1 MASKATTR
9 SVEAFET
16 LEKIRIGM
24 IGFFD
29 IFHCRARKSP
39 KVRIPKTMRRITVG
53 ELHGSLTPAIWI
65 PRRNMTVAEAT
76 VTDPITS
83 ISLRPVMRFVRG
95 SCTSRKSHK
104 RIIATRI
111 AGTTDRE

>member
-9 SVEAFET
+9 SVDAFET

-24 IGFFD
+24 IGLVE
-29 IFHCRARKSP
+29 IFHCRTKKSP

-65 PRRNMTVAEAT
+65 PRRNITVAEAT
-76 VTDPITS
+76 VTDPNTS
-83 ISLRPVMRFVRG
+83 ISLSPAIRFVRG